1 MEKIKKNRIA
11 FRINFISLKPIGSVI
26 SYKTISRF
34 KNFKIEIN
42 FKKIKKIRMRLIIIL
57 FCTISFFNCT
67 KDHNPTPS
75 SNPPMI
81 NEPPIVIEEGAKYLA
96 LGDSYTIGQSIAVAD
111 RYPIQL
117 KTQLINDSIN
127 LDTTIIIAK
136 TGWTTANLKNAII
149 AADLTD
155 TFDLVSLLI
164 GVNNQYQGKPI
175 EEYEIEFAELLQTAI
190 NFAGGQ
196 KENVF
201 VVSIPDY
208 AFTPF
213 GNGNTTISQEI
224 DDFNL
229 VNKTITDSVG
239 ISYFDI
245 TPISREGLDKPE
257 LVASDNLHPSGEQY
271 TRWVELFYDDVKLKM
286 ED

>member
-1 MEKIKKNRIA
+1 MR
-11 FRINFISLKPIGSVI
+11 FIIVI
-26 SYKTISRF
+26 
-34 KNFKIEIN
+34 
-42 FKKIKKIRMRLIIIL
+42 
-57 FCTISFFNCT
+57 FCTLFFFNCT
-67 KDHNPTPS
+67 KDDNPVTS
-75 SNPPMI
+75 TNPPLI
-81 NEPPIVIEEGAKYLA
+81 NEPPVVILEGTKYLA
-96 LGDSYTIGQSIAVAD
+96 LGDSYTIGQSVAVAD

-117 KTQLINDSIN
+117 ETQLESDSIN
-127 LDTTIIIAK
+127 IDTTVIIAK
-136 TGWTTANLKNAII
+136 TGWTTFNLKNAII

-164 GVNNQYQGKPI
+164 GVNNQYQGLSI
-175 EEYEIEFAELLQTAI
+175 GEYENEFEELLQTAI
-190 NFAGGQ
+190 DFAGGK

-208 AFTPF
+208 AYTPF
-213 GNGNTTISQEI
+213 GNGDATISQEI

-229 VNKTITDSVG
+229 VNKTITDSIG
-239 ISYFDI
+239 ISYYDI

-271 TRWVELFYDDVKLKM
+271 SRWVNLFYDEVKLKM

>member
-1 MEKIKKNRIA
+1 
-11 FRINFISLKPIGSVI
+11 
-26 SYKTISRF
+26 
-34 KNFKIEIN
+34 
-42 FKKIKKIRMRLIIIL
+42 MRLIIIL
-57 FCTISFFNCT
+57 LCTFSFFNC
-67 KDHNPTPS
+67 KKGDNLTPS
-75 SNPPMI
+75 TNPPVI
-81 NEPPIVIEEGAKYLA
+81 IEPPIVIEEEIKYLA
-96 LGDSYTIGQSIAVAD
+96 LGDSYTIGQSVAVAD

-117 KTQLINDSIN
+117 EAQLINDSIN
-127 LDTTIIIAK
+127 IDTTIIIAQ
-136 TGWTTANLKNAII
+136 TGWTTSNLKNAIG
-149 AADLTD
+149 AANLPD

-175 EEYEIEFAELLQTAI
+175 EAYEIEFAELLQTAI
-190 NFAGGQ
+190 NFAGGK

-213 GNGNTTISQEI
+213 GNGNATISQEI

-229 VNKTITDSVG
+229 VNKTITDNVG

-245 TPISREGLDKPE
+245 TPISREGLDIPE
-257 LVASDNLHPSGEQY
+257 LVASDDLHPSGEQY
-271 TRWVELFYDDVKLKM
+271 MRWVELFYDDVKLKV

>member
-1 MEKIKKNRIA
+1 
-11 FRINFISLKPIGSVI
+11 
-26 SYKTISRF
+26 
-34 KNFKIEIN
+34 
-42 FKKIKKIRMRLIIIL
+42 MRLIIIL
-57 FCTISFFNCT
+57 LCTFSLFNCA
-67 KDHNPTPS
+67 KDDTPTSP
-75 SNPPMI
+75 SNPSMI
-81 NEPPIVIEEGAKYLA
+81 NEPPIKEEKGLKYLA
-96 LGDSYTIGQSIAVAD
+96 LGDSYTIGQSVPFDD

-117 KTQLINDSIN
+117 ETRLENDSIN
-127 LDTTIIIAK
+127 IDSTIIIAK
-136 TGWTTANLKNAII
+136 TGWTTTNLKNAII
-149 AADLTD
+149 SENLTD

-175 EEYEIEFAELLQTAI
+175 EDYEIEFAELLQTAI

-196 KENVF
+196 IENVF

-239 ISYFDI
+239 VSYFNI
-245 TPISREGLDKPE
+245 TPISREGLEKPE
-257 LVASDNLHPSGEQY
+257 LVAPDNLHPSGEQY
-271 TRWVELFYDDVKLKM
+271 SRWVDLFYDEVKLKV

>member
-1 MEKIKKNRIA
+1 
-11 FRINFISLKPIGSVI
+11 
-26 SYKTISRF
+26 
-34 KNFKIEIN
+34 
-42 FKKIKKIRMRLIIIL
+42 MRLIIFL
-57 FCTISFFNCT
+57 LCTFSFFNCA
-67 KDHNPTPS
+67 KDDNPAL
-75 SNPPMI
+75 I
-81 NEPPIVIEEGAKYLA
+81 NETPTVIKYLA
-96 LGDSYTIGQSIAVAD
+96 LGDSYTIGQSVAIED

-117 KTQLINDSIN
+117 ETRLLNDSIN
-127 LDTTIIIAK
+127 VDTTIIIAK
-136 TGWTTANLKNAII
+136 TGWTTANLENGII
-149 AADLTD
+149 EANLTD

-164 GVNNQYQGKPI
+164 GVNNQFQGRSI
-175 EEYEIEFAELLQTAI
+175 DEYESEFAELLQTAI
-190 NFAGGQ
+190 DFAGGE

-208 AFTPF
+208 AYTPF
-213 GNGNTTISQEI
+213 GNGNPFTSQKI

-239 ISYFDI
+239 VSYFNI

-271 TRWVELFYDDVKLKM
+271 SRWVDLFYDEVKLKV

>member
-1 MEKIKKNRIA
+1 
-11 FRINFISLKPIGSVI
+11 
-26 SYKTISRF
+26 
-34 KNFKIEIN
+34 
-42 FKKIKKIRMRLIIIL
+42 MRLILIL
-57 FCTISFFNCT
+57 FCTFSFFNCNHDDT
-67 KDHNPTPS
+67 PTPS
-75 SNPPMI
+75 THPPD
-81 NEPPIVIEEGAKYLA
+81 NYVPPIVVAETIKYLA
-96 LGDSYTIGQSIAVAD
+96 LGDSYTIGQSVAVED

-117 KTQLINDSIN
+117 EAQLENDSIN
-127 LDTTIIIAK
+127 IDTTIIIAT
-136 TGWTTANLKNAII
+136 TGWTTTNLKDAII

-175 EEYEIEFAELLQTAI
+175 EQYEIEFAELLQTAI
-190 NFAGGQ
+190 NFAGGE

-208 AFTPF
+208 AYTPF
-213 GNGNTTISQEI
+213 GNGNAAISQEI

-229 VNKTITDSVG
+229 VNKTITDSVE

-245 TPISREGLDKPE
+245 TPISREGLNKPE

-271 TRWVELFYDDVKLKM
+271 SRWVELFYNEVKLKV

>member
-1 MEKIKKNRIA
+1 
-11 FRINFISLKPIGSVI
+11 
-26 SYKTISRF
+26 
-34 KNFKIEIN
+34 
-42 FKKIKKIRMRLIIIL
+42 MRLIIFL
-57 FCTISFFNCT
+57 LCTFSFFNCA
-67 KDHNPTPS
+67 KDDNPAL
-75 SNPPMI
+75 I
-81 NEPPIVIEEGAKYLA
+81 NEPPTVIKYLA
-96 LGDSYTIGQSIAVAD
+96 LGDSYTIGQSVAIDD

-117 KTQLINDSIN
+117 ETRLINDSIN
-127 LDTTIIIAK
+127 VDTTIIIAK
-136 TGWTTANLKNAII
+136 TGWTTANLENGII
-149 AADLTD
+149 EANLTD

-164 GVNNQYQGKPI
+164 GVNNQFQGRSI
-175 EEYEIEFAELLQTAI
+175 DEYEIEFAELLQTAI
-190 NFAGGQ
+190 DFAGGE

-208 AFTPF
+208 AYTPF
-213 GNGNTTISQEI
+213 GNGNPFTSQKI

-239 ISYFDI
+239 VSYFNI

-271 TRWVELFYDDVKLKM
+271 SRWVDLFYDEVKLKV

>member
-1 MEKIKKNRIA
+1 
-11 FRINFISLKPIGSVI
+11 
-26 SYKTISRF
+26 
-34 KNFKIEIN
+34 
-42 FKKIKKIRMRLIIIL
+42 MRLIIVL
-57 FCTISFFNCT
+57 FCTLPFFNCA
-67 KDHNPTPS
+67 KDDNPTV
-75 SNPPMI
+75 I
-81 NEPPIVIEEGAKYLA
+81 NEPPIVVKKDIKYLA
-96 LGDSYTIGQSIAVAD
+96 LGDSYTIGQSVAFED

-117 KTQLINDSIN
+117 ETQLINDSIN
-127 LDTTIIIAK
+127 VDTTIIIAK

-149 AADLTD
+149 DADLTD

-164 GVNNQYQGKPI
+164 GVNNQYQGRPI
-175 EEYEIEFAELLQTAI
+175 DEYEIEFAELLQTAI
-190 NFAGGQ
+190 DFAGGK

-201 VVSIPDY
+201 VISIPDY
-208 AFTPF
+208 ACTPF
-213 GNGNTTISQEI
+213 GNGNTLTSQKI

-239 ISYFDI
+239 ISYFNI

-271 TRWVELFYDDVKLKM
+271 SRWVDLFYDEVKLKV

>member
-1 MEKIKKNRIA
+1 
-11 FRINFISLKPIGSVI
+11 
-26 SYKTISRF
+26 
-34 KNFKIEIN
+34 
-42 FKKIKKIRMRLIIIL
+42 MRLIIVL
-57 FCTISFFNCT
+57 FCTFSFFNCT
-67 KDHNPTPS
+67 KDDSPLPS
-75 SNPPMI
+75 TNPPVI
-81 NEPPIVIEEGAKYLA
+81 NEPPIVIEEGTNYLA
-96 LGDSYTIGQSIAVAD
+96 LGDSYTIGQSVAVAD

-117 KTQLINDSIN
+117 ETQLQYDSIN
-127 LDTTIIIAK
+127 IDTTIIIAK
-136 TGWTTANLKNAII
+136 TGWTTSNLKNAIV

-190 NFAGGQ
+190 DFAGGK

-201 VVSIPDY
+201 VISIPDY
-208 AFTPF
+208 AYTPF
-213 GNGNTTISQEI
+213 GIGNATISQEI

-229 VNKTITDSVG
+229 INKTITDSVG
-239 ISYFDI
+239 VSYFDI

-271 TRWVELFYDDVKLKM
+271 TRWVDLFYNDIKLKM

>member
-1 MEKIKKNRIA
+1 
-11 FRINFISLKPIGSVI
+11 
-26 SYKTISRF
+26 
-34 KNFKIEIN
+34 
-42 FKKIKKIRMRLIIIL
+42 MRLIIVL
-57 FCTISFFNCT
+57 FCTFSFFNCT
-67 KDHNPTPS
+67 KDNNPIIST
-75 SNPPMI
+75 NPPVA
-81 NEPPIVIEEGAKYLA
+81 NEPPTVVEQGVKYLA
-96 LGDSYTIGQSIAVAD
+96 LGDSYTIGQSVTIQD

-117 KTQLINDSIN
+117 ETQLLNDSIN
-127 LDTTIIIAK
+127 IDTTIIIAK
-136 TGWTTANLKNAII
+136 TGWTTNNLRNAII
-149 AADLTD
+149 AEELTD

-190 NFAGGQ
+190 DFAGGK

-201 VVSIPDY
+201 VISIPDY
-208 AFTPF
+208 AYTPF

-224 DDFNL
+224 DNFNL
-229 VNKTITDSVG
+229 VNKTITDSAGV
-239 ISYFDI
+239 SYFNI

-271 TRWVELFYDDVKLKM
+271 SRWVDLFYDEVKLKV

>member
-1 MEKIKKNRIA
+1 
-11 FRINFISLKPIGSVI
+11 
-26 SYKTISRF
+26 
-34 KNFKIEIN
+34 
-42 FKKIKKIRMRLIIIL
+42 MRLIIIL
-57 FCTISFFNCT
+57 FCSFNFFNCT
-67 KDHNPTPS
+67 KVDNPTPS
-75 SNPPMI
+75 TNPSVV
-81 NEPPIVIEEGAKYLA
+81 NEPSVVIEEKIKYLA
-96 LGDSYTIGQSIAVAD
+96 LGDSYTIGQSVAITD

-117 KTQLINDSIN
+117 ETQLQSDSIN
-127 LDTTIIIAK
+127 IDTTIIIAK
-136 TGWTTANLKNAII
+136 TGWTTTNLKNAIV

-175 EEYEIEFAELLQTAI
+175 EEYEIEFVELLQTAI
-190 NFAGGQ
+190 DFAGG

-208 AFTPF
+208 AYTPF
-213 GNGNTTISQEI
+213 GNGNATISQEI

-239 ISYFDI
+239 VSYFDI
-245 TPISREGLDKPE
+245 TSISREGLDKPE

-271 TRWVELFYDDVKLKM
+271 SRWVELFYDEIKLKM